1 MKKNCRVLVSFRP
14 YAILPF
20 FSVSLRPVQITNTG
34 LTIMDTLLKD
44 TVNAA
49 VNSRY
54 PGMASDGRK
63 QIEEIL
69 IRKEVPKGELLLNE
83 GEISHNIVLVGKGML
98 RQFYYKNNKDVTE
111 HFSYEGCI
119 VICIESTLK
128 HEPTH
133 LMIEALEDSVVY
145 LLPYDKLMLLTEVSW
160 EINMFYRKM
169 LEYSLI
175 VSQIKADSWRFE
187 TARERYN
194 HLLQTQAE
202 VIKRAPLSHIASYL
216 LMTPETLSRVRAGI
230 L

>member
-1 MKKNCRVLVSFRP
+1 MIF
-14 YAILPF
+14 AIFAPLNDTP
-20 FSVSLRPVQITNTG
+20 TG
-34 LTIMDTLLKD
+34 MTVMDTLLKE
-44 TVNAA
+44 TVDVA

-54 PGMASDGRK
+54 AGMAPEGRR

-69 IRKEVPKGELLLNE
+69 VRKEVEKGELLLKE
-83 GEISHNIVLVGKGML
+83 GQTSHNIVFVGKGML
-98 RQFYYKNNKDVTE
+98 RQFYYKNGKDVTE

-128 HEPTH
+128 KEPTH
-133 LMIEALEDSVVY
+133 LMIEALEDSIVY
-145 LLPYDKLMLLTEVSW
+145 LLPYDKLMQLTEISW

-175 VSQIKADSWRFE
+175 VSQIKADSWRFQ

-194 HLLQTQAE
+194 LLMHHQPE

-216 LMTPETLSRVRAGI
+216 LMTPETLSRVRSGI